1 MSDTHITIGKYQGVP
16 VGQGGFATVFRV
28 IDPSGG
34 IFALKLA
41 DPSADE
47 AIRASLFHE
56 YTVQSELIH
65 PQVVRARDFG
75 LFDGRPY
82 IVLEWVEGTS
92 FFDQFPSPDADEFV
106 TLLRQLAR
114 GLYFIHHR
122 NWVHGDLKPENLLWS
137 NLRGA
142 DGAKSESLLRILDF
156 GLARPVGDA
165 DRPRGAGTIGYCA
178 PEFLN
183 NQPADGRA
191 DWYSAG
197 IILYEWV
204 YGTRPYAA
212 QEPAI
217 EIAGHLEGTPNF
229 ELPQLRPAPE
239 WAKEVIARLLA
250 KAADKRADDEP
261 SLLAFMAEF
270 DPALEPAFLLNEQLK
285 WHARSEAH
293 HLRSHEAELLDALH
307 ADLTN
312 GLPALW
318 SVQTHGTPSNAW
330 LERAA
335 ALCAHMGYEVSIL
348 PQTNNARILS
358 DRCGVQDPESRIRI
372 QFSDSPNAD
381 PRPSDGDSF
390 RSVMLLEWNRNEVR
404 DYLRGVVGDDDVAEA
419 WTDSI
424 HRATCGLP
432 CAVRDLIDHLLESG
446 AMAIDPDG
454 WALDEATIASWMAL
468 HSDEY
473 VIQTMGSLEP
483 VERQLCEWFALAEG
497 FASRPILNKVWQDQD
512 IDTVL
517 HSLAARGVIVGSI
530 DSYDHNFGMRLR
542 LFAHDEVL
550 RAGMGSD
557 QLRSRSLSLAQ
568 ELANSTIEPAATRA
582 AILAHAYS
590 RAEVWDKASEECLNA
605 ATFAIKADDRE
616 RAMRYILMAQQSAKR
631 IGDEK
636 TRSHWLGHAR
646 MVEGDLQK
654 AVGQLDSARRIYR
667 ELLVLCRK
675 SGDRRLLAETLHDL
689 ADLYHT
695 TQRYSKGIYAE
706 RQAMRIW
713 QELND
718 RAELSRSLNSLGN
731 LHRIAADYPRALEF
745 YTKAIEIQRELGL
758 EKLAAINLNN
768 IGIIHWLQYDF
779 AGADRC
785 FQEALAIHERLDA
798 AVEIARVLNNLGAIG
813 FVQGRLPEAHEYF
826 LRAAQINADS
836 GARSEELFNRWNLVE
851 VALEAGDLRTAV
863 GSGEKVLRA
872 CMEIGEHATAAE
884 VAALLSDS
892 YARVGDER
900 RSRANYEES
909 RGLSATL
916 KNDDLQLHLDLSQ
929 VAQHIRFG
937 QFESARTLLDAIAPM
952 GRPSANRYRYLDALI
967 LRAQLVIASGDT
979 SGVPDIWRTGAAEAY
994 AIFAPHK
1001 RAQLASVCVTSNID
1015 GPLSGEWTAE
1025 VSDFLGERP
1034 RWHWASKFHL
1044 HVARLSLQKRQ
1055 FERALENLDAIVSQ
1069 LRQDGF
1075 GDMLWR
1081 ALVLQAEINHA
1092 LADYEPAM
1100 RALEEAG
1107 RVLKFVAST
1116 VDVEEERTA
1125 YLNCDDARTLRR
1137 IQERITQLVS

>member
-28 IDPSGG
+28 KDLSGKT
-34 IFALKLA
+34 FALKLV

-47 AIRASLFHE
+47 DIRASLFHE
-56 YTVQSELIH
+56 YAVQSELLH
-65 PQVVRARDFG
+65 PQVVRAHDFG
-75 LFDGRPY
+75 QFDGRPY
-82 IVLEWVEGTS
+82 IVLEWVEGVS
-92 FFDQFPSPDADEFV
+92 FFDQPTTSAADDFV

-114 GLYFIHHR
+114 GLYFVHHR
-122 NWVHGDLKPENLLWS
+122 NWVHGDLKPENLLWA
-137 NLRGA
+137 NVCGV
-142 DGAKSESLLRILDF
+142 DGDKTEPLLRILDF

-178 PEFLN
+178 PEFLT

-212 QEPAI
+212 EEPAI
-217 EIAGHLEGTPNF
+217 EIAGHLEGIPNF

-239 WAKEVIARLLA
+239 WATEVIARLLA
-250 KAADKRADDEP
+250 KSADERAEDEP

-270 DPALEPAFLLNEQLK
+270 DPLLEPACLLNEQLK
-285 WHARSEAH
+285 WHARSEAY
-293 HLRSHEAELLDALH
+293 HLRSHEHELLDALH
-307 ADLTN
+307 VDLTN

-318 SVQTHGTPSNAW
+318 SVQTHGTSSNAW

-348 PQTNNARILS
+348 PQSQNSQILS
-358 DRCGVQDPESRIRI
+358 DRSEVWDPESRIRI
-372 QFSDSPNAD
+372 HLSNRPKAD
-381 PRPSDGDSF
+381 PRPSDRDCF
-390 RSVMLLEWNRNEVR
+390 RSVMMLEWNRDEVR
-404 DYLRGVVGDDDVAEA
+404 AYLRGVVGDDDVAEA

-424 HRATCGLP
+424 YRATCGLP
-432 CAVRDLIDHLLESG
+432 CAIRDLLNHLIESG
-446 AMAIDPDG
+446 AMSIDPDG
-454 WALDEATIASWMAL
+454 WALDEGIVLSWMRS
-468 HSDEY
+468 HGEEY
-473 VIQTMGSLEP
+473 VTQIIGPLDP
-483 VERQLCEWFALAEG
+483 VERRLCEWFALAEG
-497 FASRPILNKVWQDQD
+497 FASRPILNKVWRDPD

-517 HSLAARGVIVGSI
+517 HALAARGVIVGSI
-530 DSYDHNFGMRLR
+530 DSYDHDLGMRLR
-542 LFAHDEVL
+542 LFAHDEIL
-550 RAGMGSD
+550 RAGMDLD
-557 QLRSRSLSLAQ
+557 QIKTRSLLLA
-568 ELANSTIEPAATRA
+568 ETLANSAIEPAATRA
-582 AILAHAYS
+582 AILAHAYT
-590 RAEVWDKASEECLNA
+590 RAEVWDKASEECLNT
-605 ATFAIKADDRE
+605 ATFAINVDDRE
-616 RAMRYILMAQQSAKR
+616 RAMRYILLAQQSARR

-636 TRSHWLGHAR
+636 ARDHWLGHAR

-654 AVGQLDSARRIYR
+654 AVGQLDAARQIYR

-675 SGDRRLLAETLHDL
+675 SRDRCLLAETLHDL

-745 YTKAIEIQRELGL
+745 YARAIEIQRELGL

-779 AGADRC
+779 AEADRC
-785 FQEALAIHERLDA
+785 FQEALAIHERLDV

-836 GARSEELFNRWNLVE
+836 EARSEELFNRWNLVE

-872 CMEIGEHATAAE
+872 CMEIGEYATAAE

-900 RSRANYEES
+900 RSRANYQES
-909 RGLSATL
+909 RGLSAAL
-916 KNDDLQLHLDLSQ
+916 KNDDLQLHLDLNQ
-929 VAQHIRFG
+929 VARHIRFG
-937 QFESARTLLDAIAPM
+937 QYGPAHALLDTIAPM
-952 GRPSANRYRYLDALI
+952 GRPLANRYRYLDALI

-979 SGVPDIWRTGAAEAY
+979 SSVPGIWRTGAAVAD

-1001 RAQLASVCVTSNID
+1001 RAQLASVCVMADIEE
-1015 GPLSGEWTAE
+1015 PLCGEWAAE
-1025 VSDFLGERP
+1025 VAHFLEERP
-1034 RWHWASKFHL
+1034 RWLWASRFHL
-1044 HVARLSLQKRQ
+1044 HMARRSFVERQ
-1055 FERALENLDAIVSQ
+1055 LEYARERLEAIVSQ

-1081 ALVLQAEINHA
+1081 ALVLQGEINHA

-1116 VDVEEERTA
+1116 VDVEEERIA
-1125 YLNCDDARTLRR
+1125 YLNCEDAKTMRT